1 MKKDSSFISLSS
13 IARRAAEDH
22 HSSTERKLGFT
33 LIELLV
39 VIAIIAILAA
49 MLLPALNKVRETSKA
64 LSCINNLKSQMVFD
78 QQYASDYNEYMLPAK
93 INAENNFCTIIVKN
107 YLIKTDSF
115 SLTSGANMKK
125 VPMYV
130 CPSETTRWGAYN
142 SKYFAYTHY
151 IRSLR
156 TGVYD
161 SSNTDRRPLK
171 LRNVIAPSQFKITF
185 DSGRLASPVADYLD
199 YVLGGCRHKGGVAA
213 QHDTSVKRYIRGTT
227 NIGCADGHVEQ
238 AVNPRVSLAKFKFDD
253 GLRK

>member
-1 MKKDSSFISLSS
+1 MN
-13 IARRAAEDH
+13 RP
-22 HSSTERKLGFT
+22 SSTSSPKPQSWKITGRFT

-64 LSCINNLKSQMVFD
+64 LSCVNNLKSQMVFD
-78 QQYASDYNEYMLPAK
+78 QQYASDYNDYMLPAK

-107 YLIKTDSF
+107 YLLKENSF
-115 SLTSGANMKK
+115 SLTTAANMKR

-130 CPSETTRWGAYN
+130 CPTETSKWGSY
-142 SKYFAYTHY
+142 SYKSFSYTHY
-151 IRSLR
+151 IRSLK

-171 LRNVIAPSQFKITF
+171 LCNVIAPSQFKITF

-199 YVLGGCRHKGGVAA
+199 YVLGGCRHKGGVVAL
-213 QHDTSVKRYIRGTT
+213 HNTSVKSYTRGTS

>member
-1 MKKDSSFISLSS
+1 MN
-13 IARRAAEDH
+13 RP
-22 HSSTERKLGFT
+22 SSTSSPKPQSWKITGRFT

-64 LSCINNLKSQMVFD
+64 LSCVNNLKSQMVFD
-78 QQYASDYNEYMLPAK
+78 QQYASDYNDYMLPAK

-107 YLIKTDSF
+107 YLLKENSF
-115 SLTSGANMKK
+115 SLTTAANMKR

-130 CPSETTRWGAYN
+130 CPTETSKWGSY
-142 SKYFAYTHY
+142 SYKSFSYTHY
-151 IRSLR
+151 IRSLK

-199 YVLGGCRHKGGVAA
+199 YVLGGCRHKGGVVAL
-213 QHDTSVKRYIRGTT
+213 HNTSVKSYTRGTS

>member
-1 MKKDSSFISLSS
+1 MN
-13 IARRAAEDH
+13 RP
-22 HSSTERKLGFT
+22 SSTFSPKPQTCKISNGFT

-78 QQYASDYNEYMLPAK
+78 QQYASDYSDYMLPAK

-107 YLIKTDSF
+107 YLLKDNSF
-115 SLTSGANMKK
+115 NLSAAANMKRAA
-125 VPMYV
+125 MYV
-130 CPSETTRWGAYN
+130 CPTETSKWGNYSN
-142 SKYFAYTHY
+142 KSFSYTHY
-151 IRSLR
+151 IRSLK

-199 YVLGGCRHKGGVAA
+199 YVIGGCRHKGGVVA
-213 QHDTSVKRYIRGTT
+213 QHDTSVKRYVRGTS

>member
-1 MKKDSSFISLSS
+1 MNRLSS
-13 IARRAAEDH
+13 TSSPRPQSGKISRR
-22 HSSTERKLGFT
+22 FT

-64 LSCINNLKSQMVFD
+64 LSCVNNLKSQMVFD
-78 QQYASDYNEYMLPAK
+78 QQYASDYSDYMLPAK

-107 YLIKTDSF
+107 YLLKENSF
-115 SLTSGANMKK
+115 SLTTSANMKR

-130 CPSETTRWGAYN
+130 CPTETSKWGSY
-142 SKYFAYTHY
+142 SYKSFSYTHY
-151 IRSLR
+151 IRSLK

-199 YVLGGCRHKGGVAA
+199 YVLGGCRHKGGVVAL
-213 QHDTSVKRYIRGTT
+213 HNTSVKSYTRGTS

-238 AVNPRVSLAKFKFDD
+238 AVNPRLSLAKFKFDD

>member
-1 MKKDSSFISLSS
+1 MNRPSPTSSPKPQSWKITG
-13 IARRAAEDH
+13 R
-22 HSSTERKLGFT
+22 FT

-49 MLLPALNKVRETSKA
+49 MLLPALNKVRETSKS

-107 YLIKTDSF
+107 YLIKTDTF

-125 VPMYV
+125 IPMYV

-161 SSNTDRRPLK
+161 ASGSDRRPLK
-171 LRNVIAPSQFKITF
+171 IRQVIEPSKFKITF

-199 YVLGGCRHKGGVAA
+199 YVVGGCRHKGGVAA

>member
-1 MKKDSSFISLSS
+1 MNRPTSPSSPKPQSGKISN
-13 IARRAAEDH
+13 
-22 HSSTERKLGFT
+22 GFT

-64 LSCINNLKSQMVFD
+64 LSCVNNLKSQMVFD
-78 QQYASDYNEYMLPAK
+78 QQYASDYNDYMLPAK

-107 YLIKTDSF
+107 YLLKENSF
-115 SLTSGANMKK
+115 SLTTAANMKR

-130 CPSETTRWGAYN
+130 CPTETSKWGSY
-142 SKYFAYTHY
+142 SYKSFSYTHY
-151 IRSLR
+151 IRSLK

-199 YVLGGCRHKGGVAA
+199 YVLGGCRHKGGVVAL
-213 QHDTSVKRYIRGTT
+213 HNTSVKSYTRGTS

-238 AVNPRVSLAKFKFDD
+238 AVNPRISLAKFKFDD

>member
-1 MKKDSSFISLSS
+1 MN
-13 IARRAAEDH
+13 RP
-22 HSSTERKLGFT
+22 SSTSSPQPQSWKITGRFT

-64 LSCINNLKSQMVFD
+64 LSCVNNLKSQMVFD
-78 QQYASDYNEYMLPAK
+78 QQYASDYNDYMLPAK

-107 YLIKTDSF
+107 YLLKENSF
-115 SLTSGANMKK
+115 SLTTAANMKR

-130 CPSETTRWGAYN
+130 CPTETSKWGSFSYK
-142 SKYFAYTHY
+142 SFSYTHY
-151 IRSLR
+151 IRSLK

-199 YVLGGCRHKGGVAA
+199 YVLGGCRHKGGVVAL
-213 QHDTSVKRYIRGTT
+213 HNTSVKSYTRGTS

>member
-1 MKKDSSFISLSS
+1 MNRPSSNSSAKPQSGKISN
-13 IARRAAEDH
+13 
-22 HSSTERKLGFT
+22 GFT

-64 LSCINNLKSQMVFD
+64 LSCVNNLKSQMVFD
-78 QQYASDYNEYMLPAK
+78 QQYASDYNDYMLPAK

-107 YLIKTDSF
+107 YLLKENSF
-115 SLTSGANMKK
+115 SLTTAANMKR

-130 CPSETTRWGAYN
+130 CPTETSKWGSY
-142 SKYFAYTHY
+142 SYKSFSYTHY
-151 IRSLR
+151 IRSLK

-199 YVLGGCRHKGGVAA
+199 YVLGGCRHKGGVVAL
-213 QHDTSVKRYIRGTT
+213 HNTSVKSYTRGTS